1 MPLDE
6 DAVAAIYREHGPML
20 QRLALRATGDP
31 QRAQEIVQE
40 VVLRV
45 WRQAPQPE
53 QLRAYLAQATRNLV
67 VDQHRAAQRRPL
79 TATHPLA
86 DDNATSGRRGRTAY
100 DPTEIDRAL
109 DALLV
114 EEALRRL
121 SPEHLAVVRALHYR
135 RLTVAEAAA
144 ELGLPPGTVKSRA
157 FYAVRHLRAVFDEM
171 GVTR

>member
-1 MPLDE
+1 MPLDD

-40 VVLRV
+40 VVMRV
-45 WRQAPQPE
+45 WRQAPEPQH
-53 QLRAYLAQATRNLV
+53 LRAYLAQATRNLV
-67 VDQHRAAQRRPL
+67 VDQHRAAQRRPQP
-79 TATHPLA
+79 APPSSVDPDGPSA
-86 DDNATSGRRGRTAY
+86 GSAAY
-100 DPTEIDRAL
+100 DPSEIDRAL

-114 EEALRRL
+114 EQALRRL

-135 RLTVAEAAA
+135 RLTVTEAAA